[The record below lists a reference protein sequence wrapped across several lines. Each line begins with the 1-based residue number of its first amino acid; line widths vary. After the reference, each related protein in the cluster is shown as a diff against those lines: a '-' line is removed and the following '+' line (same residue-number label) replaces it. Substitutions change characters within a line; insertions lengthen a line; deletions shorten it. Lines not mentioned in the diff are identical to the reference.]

1 MQLHGLAV
9 AGRQHEGG
17 AVPRSSYR
25 GFLHFLPLRDT
36 DGHEKAMV
44 KWFNERRAM
53 APDIPADPN
62 LLERNR
68 KILSRYY
75 SPMTCWMVCGWSSA
89 CRFDR
94 GSLIDGGGLRH
105 HRHSFGTRARAVVQ
119 KNEMHAVVD
128 IG

>member
-53 APDIPADPN
+53 ARDIHANPN

-68 KILSRYY
+68 EILSRYY
-75 SPMTCWMVCGWSSA
+75 IENTKRIVPIVA
-89 CRFDR
+89 NDV
-94 GSLIDGGGLRH
+94 LDGMRL
-105 HRHSFGTRARAVVQ
+105 
-119 KNEMHAVVD
+119 E
-128 IG
+128 

>member
-44 KWFNERRAM
+44 K
-53 APDIPADPN
+53 
-62 LLERNR
+62 
-68 KILSRYY
+68 
-75 SPMTCWMVCGWSSA
+75 
-89 CRFDR
+89 
-94 GSLIDGGGLRH
+94 
-105 HRHSFGTRARAVVQ
+105 
-119 KNEMHAVVD
+119 
-128 IG
+128 